1 MRKTNGKEQSVQSQ
15 IAIVSLP
22 LSANISGQDDEIR
35 NYLFIV
41 IYSSRRKL
49 FNECCQW
56 CDVFWRRVLSTD
68 RNVYFCLLSFAFC
81 SERSAL
87 RLTPIHSCFPYGMR
101 SVGHGWMES
110 LSEMQSGRV
119 NRSERFH
126 CDFCDRQMAYLFR
139 FMRLLVVDRQWV
151 SGGLSFSRVAIRRVS
166 DISKDSEMLNY
177 SSSLLKFLIIV
188 DQSLSTHNLEPT
200 TSADSSKIRFCSLI
214 PRPNQYFDR
223 QREIRHCGKLCSA
236 GKELGN

>member
-1 MRKTNGKEQSVQSQ
+1 MTKSEIIYLLLFTRAGENCLMN
-15 IAIVSLP
+15 A
-22 LSANISGQDDEIR
+22 ASGVMSSDEGC
-35 NYLFIV
+35 
-41 IYSSRRKL
+41 SRRTATYISL
-49 FNECCQW
+49 G
-56 CDVFWRRVLSTD
+56 
-68 RNVYFCLLSFAFC
+68 CLLSFAFC

-126 CDFCDRQMAYLFR
+126 CDFCDRQMACLFLS
-139 FMRLLVVDRQWV
+139 MRLLVVDRQWV
-151 SGGLSFSRVAIRRVS
+151 SGGLSFGRVAIRRVN

-177 SSSLLKFLIIV
+177 SSSLLKFLKFV
-188 DQSLSTHNLEPT
+188 DQSLSTHNLELT

-223 QREIRHCGKLCSA
+223 QREIRHCGKLFSA